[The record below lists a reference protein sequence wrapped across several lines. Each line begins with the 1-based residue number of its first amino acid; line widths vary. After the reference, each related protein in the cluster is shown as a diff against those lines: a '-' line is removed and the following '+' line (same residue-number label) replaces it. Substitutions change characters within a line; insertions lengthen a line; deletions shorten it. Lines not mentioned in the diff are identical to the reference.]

1 MTSVETNIIE
11 TGRWE
16 RDLQVEVPPERI
28 DREMQTALRGY
39 QKRLEIPGF
48 RKGKVPLRVIQQR
61 YGPSIRS
68 GVIEDLLPKLMRE
81 AAQQTGL
88 RPAGTPRI
96 TRLDESEAGGLSFT
110 ASIDIWPE
118 VDVQGHE
125 GLRVTRLTHEVSDE
139 EVEEQLQEL
148 RRQHASERSVERGLA
163 RGDVLIADLQ
173 RLDDGGVPIIGDRYE
188 ERYFL
193 IGDENAPSPE
203 FEEALIGIEAGAER
217 RVRFQYREDLP
228 NEDLAGTRAHFAVTA
243 REIRERTLPELDDD
257 FAREVGD
264 RFENLHQFRDHLQ
277 GQLEERWRYLAQQKL
292 RSDVIEGLHRSNEVE
307 LSESLVDNYLE
318 SMRRERE
325 RQEHGH
331 ERDHEH
337 EHEHEHDH
345 EHEHEQPTAEERDAA
360 VKRLKTYLI
369 VEGLRSKISVEVT
382 DEEFESYLTER
393 ARQLG
398 IQIEKLKRSPRA
410 ADLRR
415 DLEEDKIFEYL
426 EERAVVEERA
436 V

>member
-1 MTSVETNIIE
+1 MTTLETTVKE

-16 RDLQVEVPPERI
+16 RDLEVEVPPERI
-28 DREMQTALRGY
+28 DREMQSALRGY

-48 RKGKVPLRVIQQR
+48 RKGKVPLRLIQQR

-68 GVIEDLLPKLMRE
+68 GVIEDLLPELVRE

-88 RPAGTPRI
+88 MPAGTPRI

-125 GLRVTRLTHEVSDE
+125 GLRVARLTHGVSDE
-139 EVEEQLQEL
+139 EVEEQLQQL
-148 RRQHASERSVERGLA
+148 RRQHASERSVERALA

-173 RLDDGGVPIIGDRYE
+173 RLDEGGVAIIGDRYE

-217 RVRFQYREDLP
+217 KVRFQYREDLP
-228 NEDLAGTRAHFAVTA
+228 NEELAGTRAHFAVTA

-264 RFENLHQFRDHLQ
+264 SFEGLEQLRDHLRS
-277 GQLEERWRYLAQQKL
+277 QLDERWNYLARQKL
-292 RSDVIEGLHRSNEVE
+292 RSDLIEGLHRSNEVE

-325 RQEHGH
+325 RQERQERQEHGHDHHDHGH
-331 ERDHEH
+331 EE
-337 EHEHEHDH
+337 
-345 EHEHEQPTAEERDAA
+345 PTAEEREAA
-360 VKRLKTYLI
+360 VQRLKTFLI
-369 VEGLRSKISVEVT
+369 MEGLRKKVPVEVT
-382 DEEFESYLTER
+382 DEEFEAYLADR
-393 ARQLG
+393 SRQLG
-398 IQIEKLKRSPRA
+398 MQLDKLKRSPRA

-415 DLEEDKIFEYL
+415 DLEEDKIFAYL
-426 EERAVVEERA
+426 EEHAIVEERA

>member
-1 MTSVETNIIE
+1 MTTLETTVRE
-11 TGRWE
+11 TGRWA
-16 RDLQVEVPPERI
+16 RDLDVDVPPERI
-28 DREMQTALRGY
+28 DREMQSALRGY

-48 RKGKVPLRVIQQR
+48 RKGKVPLRLIQQR

-68 GVIEDLLPKLMRE
+68 GVIEDLLPEIMRE

-125 GLRVTRLTHEVSDE
+125 GLRATRLTHGVSDD
-139 EVEEQLQEL
+139 EVEEQLQQL
-148 RRQHASERSVERGLA
+148 QRQHASERSVERGLA

-173 RLDDGGVPIIGDRYE
+173 RLDEGGVPIIGDRYE

-193 IGDENAPSPE
+193 IGDDNAPSPE

-217 RVRFQYREDLP
+217 KVRFQYREDLP
-228 NEDLAGTRAHFAVTA
+228 NEELAGTRAHFAVSA
-243 REIRERTLPELDDD
+243 REIRERTLPDLDDE

-264 RFENLHQFRDHLQ
+264 RFEGLEQLRDHLRS
-277 GQLEERWRYLAQQKL
+277 QLDERWNYLARQKL
-292 RSDVIEGLHRSNEVE
+292 RSDLLEGLHRANEVE
-307 LSESLVDNYLE
+307 LSDSLVDNYLE

-325 RQEHGH
+325 RQEDGQ
-331 ERDHEH
+331 EPGE
-337 EHEHEHDH
+337 
-345 EHEHEQPTAEERDAA
+345 PTAEEREDA
-360 VKRLKTYLI
+360 VKRLKTFLI
-369 VEGLRSKISVEVT
+369 MEGLRKKVSVEVT
-382 DEEFESYLTER
+382 DEEFEGYLADR
-393 ARQLG
+393 SRQLG
-398 IQIEKLKRSPRA
+398 MQLDKLKRSPRA

-415 DLEEDKIFEYL
+415 DLEEDKIFAYL
-426 EERAVVEERA
+426 EEHAIVEERA

>member
-1 MTSVETNIIE
+1 MTTLETTVRE

-16 RDLQVEVPPERI
+16 RDLEVEVPPERI
-28 DREMQTALRGY
+28 DREMQRALRGY

-48 RKGKVPLRVIQQR
+48 RKGKVPLRLIQQR

-68 GVIEDLLPKLMRE
+68 GVIEDLLPELMRE

-88 RPAGTPRI
+88 MPAGTPRI

-125 GLRVTRLTHEVSDE
+125 GLKVTRLTHGVSDE
-139 EVEEQLQEL
+139 EVEEQLQQL
-148 RRQHASERSVERGLA
+148 QRQHASERSVERGLA

-173 RLDDGGVPIIGDRYE
+173 RLDEGGVPIIGDRYE

-193 IGDENAPSPE
+193 IGDDNAPSPE

-217 RVRFQYREDLP
+217 KVRFQYREDLP
-228 NEDLAGTRAHFAVTA
+228 NEELAGTRAHFAVTA
-243 REIRERTLPELDDD
+243 REIRERTLPELDDE

-264 RFENLHQFRDHLQ
+264 RFEGLEQLRDHLRS
-277 GQLEERWRYLAQQKL
+277 QLDERWGYLARQKL
-292 RSDVIEGLHRSNEVE
+292 RSDLIEGLHQSNEVE

-325 RQEHGH
+325 RQEHGD
-331 ERDHEH
+331 DH
-337 EHEHEHDH
+337 HDH
-345 EHEHEQPTAEERDAA
+345 DHGHEPEEPTAEEREDA

-369 VEGLRSKISVEVT
+369 MEGLRKKVSVEVT
-382 DEEFESYLTER
+382 DEEFEGYLADR
-393 ARQLG
+393 SRQLG
-398 IQIEKLKRSPRA
+398 MQLEKLKRSPRA

-415 DLEEDKIFEYL
+415 DLEEDKIFAYL
-426 EERAVVEERA
+426 EEHAIVEERA

>member
-1 MTSVETNIIE
+1 MTTLETTVRE
-11 TGRWE
+11 TGRWA
-16 RDLQVEVPPERI
+16 RDLDVEVPPERI
-28 DREMQTALRGY
+28 DREMQSALRGY

-48 RKGKVPLRVIQQR
+48 RKGKVPLRLIQQR

-68 GVIEDLLPKLMRE
+68 GVIEDLLPEIMRE

-118 VDVQGHE
+118 VEVQGHE
-125 GLRVTRLTHEVSDE
+125 GLKATRLTHGVSDD
-139 EVEEQLQEL
+139 EVEEQLQQL
-148 RRQHASERSVERGLA
+148 QRQHASERSVARGLA

-173 RLDDGGVPIIGDRYE
+173 RLDEGGVPIIGDRYE

-193 IGDENAPSPE
+193 IGDDNAPSPE

-217 RVRFQYREDLP
+217 KVRFQYREDLP
-228 NEDLAGTRAHFAVTA
+228 NEDLAGTRAHFAVSA
-243 REIRERTLPELDDD
+243 REIRERTLPDLDDE

-264 RFENLHQFRDHLQ
+264 RFEGLEQLRDHLRS
-277 GQLEERWRYLAQQKL
+277 QLDERWNYLARQKL
-292 RSDVIEGLHRSNEVE
+292 RSDLLEGLHRANEVE
-307 LSESLVDNYLE
+307 LSDSLVDNYLE

-325 RQEHGH
+325 RQEDGQ
-331 ERDHEH
+331 EPGE
-337 EHEHEHDH
+337 
-345 EHEHEQPTAEERDAA
+345 PTAEEREDA
-360 VKRLKTYLI
+360 VKRLKTFLI
-369 VEGLRSKISVEVT
+369 MEGLRKKVPVEVT
-382 DEEFESYLTER
+382 DEEFEGYLADR
-393 ARQLG
+393 SRQLG
-398 IQIEKLKRSPRA
+398 MQLDKLKRSPRA

-415 DLEEDKIFEYL
+415 DLEEDKIFAYL
-426 EERAVVEERA
+426 EEHAIVEERA

>member
-1 MTSVETNIIE
+1 
-11 TGRWE
+11 
-16 RDLQVEVPPERI
+16 
-28 DREMQTALRGY
+28 
-39 QKRLEIPGF
+39 
-48 RKGKVPLRVIQQR
+48 
-61 YGPSIRS
+61 
-68 GVIEDLLPKLMRE
+68 
-81 AAQQTGL
+81 
-88 RPAGTPRI
+88 
-96 TRLDESEAGGLSFT
+96 
-110 ASIDIWPE
+110 
-118 VDVQGHE
+118 
-125 GLRVTRLTHEVSDE
+125 VTRLTHEVSDE

-264 RFENLHQFRDHLQ
+264 RFESLHQFRDHLQ

-307 LSESLVDNYLE
+307 LSESLVGNYLE

-331 ERDHEH
+331 EHDH

>member
-1 MTSVETNIIE
+1 MTTLETTVRE
-11 TGRWE
+11 TGRWA
-16 RDLQVEVPPERI
+16 RDLDVEVPPERI
-28 DREMQTALRGY
+28 DREMQSALRGY

-48 RKGKVPLRVIQQR
+48 RKGKVPLRLIQQR

-68 GVIEDLLPKLMRE
+68 GVIEDLLPEIMRE

-118 VDVQGHE
+118 VEVQGHE
-125 GLRVTRLTHEVSDE
+125 GLKATRLTHGVSDD
-139 EVEEQLQEL
+139 EVEEQLQQL
-148 RRQHASERSVERGLA
+148 QRQHASERSVERGLA

-173 RLDDGGVPIIGDRYE
+173 RLDEGGVPIIGDRYE

-193 IGDENAPSPE
+193 IGDDNAPSPE

-217 RVRFQYREDLP
+217 KVRFQYREDLP
-228 NEDLAGTRAHFAVTA
+228 NEELAGTRAHFAVSA
-243 REIRERTLPELDDD
+243 REIRERTLPDLDDE

-264 RFENLHQFRDHLQ
+264 RFEGLEQLRDHLRS
-277 GQLEERWRYLAQQKL
+277 QLDERWNYLARQKL
-292 RSDVIEGLHRSNEVE
+292 RSDLLEGLHRANEVE
-307 LSESLVDNYLE
+307 LSDSLVDNYLE

-325 RQEHGH
+325 RQEDGQ
-331 ERDHEH
+331 EPGE
-337 EHEHEHDH
+337 
-345 EHEHEQPTAEERDAA
+345 PTAEEREDA
-360 VKRLKTYLI
+360 VKRLKTFLI
-369 VEGLRSKISVEVT
+369 MEGLRKKVPVEVT
-382 DEEFESYLTER
+382 DEEFEGYLADR
-393 ARQLG
+393 SRQLG
-398 IQIEKLKRSPRA
+398 MQLDKLKRSPRA

-415 DLEEDKIFEYL
+415 DLEEDKIFAYL
-426 EERAVVEERA
+426 EEHAIVEERA

>member
-1 MTSVETNIIE
+1 MTSLETNVKE
-11 TGRWE
+11 TGRWA
-16 RDLQVEVPPERI
+16 RDLEVEVPPERI
-28 DREMQTALRGY
+28 DREMHNALRGY

-48 RKGKVPLRVIQQR
+48 RKGKVPLKLIQQR
-61 YGPSIRS
+61 YGPSIRH
-68 GVIEDLLPKLMRE
+68 GVIEDLLPELMRE

-88 RPAGTPRI
+88 SPAGTPRI

-125 GLRVTRLTHEVSDE
+125 GLRVTRLTHEVSDD
-139 EVEEQLQEL
+139 EVEQQLEEL
-148 RRQHASERSVERGLA
+148 RKQHASERSVERGLGQ
-163 RGDVLIADLQ
+163 GDVLIADLQ
-173 RLDDGGVPIIGDRYE
+173 RLDEGGVPIIGDRYE

-193 IGDENAPSPE
+193 IGDDNAPSPE

-217 RVRFQYREDLP
+217 KVRFQYRQDLP
-228 NEDLAGTRAHFAVTA
+228 NDELAGTREHFAVTA
-243 REIRERTLPELDDD
+243 REIRERTLPDLDDD

-264 RFENLHQFRDHLQ
+264 RFESLDQLRGHLR
-277 GQLEERWRYLAQQKL
+277 GQLEERWRHLSRQKL
-292 RSDVIEGLHRSNEVE
+292 RSDMIEGLHRTNEVE
-307 LSESLVDNYLE
+307 LSDSLVDSYLE

-331 ERDHEH
+331 DHNH
-337 EHEHEHDH
+337 DHDH
-345 EHEHEQPTAEERDAA
+345 EHEEPTAEERDAA
-360 VKRLKTYLI
+360 VRRLKTYLI
-369 VEGLRSKISVEVT
+369 MEGLRRKVSVEVT

-393 ARQLG
+393 AGQLG
-398 IQIEKLKRSPRA
+398 IQLEKLKRSPRV

-415 DLEEDKIFEYL
+415 DLEEDRIFGHL
-426 EERAVVEERA
+426 EELAVVEERA

>member
-1 MTSVETNIIE
+1 MTTLETTVRE
-11 TGRWE
+11 TGRWA
-16 RDLQVEVPPERI
+16 RDLDVEVPPERI
-28 DREMQTALRGY
+28 DREMQSALRGY

-48 RKGKVPLRVIQQR
+48 RKGKVPLRLIQQR
-61 YGPSIRS
+61 YGPSIRG
-68 GVIEDLLPKLMRE
+68 GVIEDLLPELMRE

-125 GLRVTRLTHEVSDE
+125 GLRATRLTHGVSDD
-139 EVEEQLQEL
+139 EVEEQLQQL
-148 RRQHASERSVERGLA
+148 QRQHASERSVERGLA

-173 RLDDGGVPIIGDRYE
+173 RLDEGGVPIIGDRYE

-193 IGDENAPSPE
+193 IGDDNAPSPE

-228 NEDLAGTRAHFAVTA
+228 NEDLAGTRAHFAVSA
-243 REIRERTLPELDDD
+243 REIRERTLPDLDDE

-264 RFENLHQFRDHLQ
+264 RFEGLEQLRDHLRS
-277 GQLEERWRYLAQQKL
+277 QLDERWNYLARQKL
-292 RSDVIEGLHRSNEVE
+292 RSDLLEGLHRANEVE
-307 LSESLVDNYLE
+307 LSDSLVDNYLE
-318 SMRRERE
+318 SMRRDRE
-325 RQEHGH
+325 RQEDGQ
-331 ERDHEH
+331 EPGE
-337 EHEHEHDH
+337 
-345 EHEHEQPTAEERDAA
+345 PTAEEREDA
-360 VKRLKTYLI
+360 VKRLKTFLI
-369 VEGLRSKISVEVT
+369 MEGLRKKVSVEVT
-382 DEEFESYLTER
+382 DEEFEGYLADR
-393 ARQLG
+393 SRQLG
-398 IQIEKLKRSPRA
+398 MQLDKLKRSPRA

-415 DLEEDKIFEYL
+415 DLEEDKIFAYL
-426 EERAVVEERA
+426 EEHAIVEERA

>member
-1 MTSVETNIIE
+1 MTTLETTVRE
-11 TGRWE
+11 TGRWA
-16 RDLQVEVPPERI
+16 RDLDVEVPPERI
-28 DREMQTALRGY
+28 DREMQSALRGY

-48 RKGKVPLRVIQQR
+48 RKGKVPLRLIQQR

-68 GVIEDLLPKLMRE
+68 GVIEDLLPEIMRE

-96 TRLDESEAGGLSFT
+96 TRLDESEGGGLSFT

-118 VDVQGHE
+118 VEVQGHE
-125 GLRVTRLTHEVSDE
+125 GLKATRLTHGVSDD
-139 EVEEQLQEL
+139 EVEEQLQQL
-148 RRQHASERSVERGLA
+148 QRQHASERSVERGLA

-173 RLDDGGVPIIGDRYE
+173 RLDEGGVPIIGDRYE

-193 IGDENAPSPE
+193 IGDDNAPSPE

-217 RVRFQYREDLP
+217 KVRFQYREDLP
-228 NEDLAGTRAHFAVTA
+228 NEELAGTRAHFAVSA
-243 REIRERTLPELDDD
+243 REIRERILPDLDDE

-264 RFENLHQFRDHLQ
+264 RFEGLEQLRDHLRS
-277 GQLEERWRYLAQQKL
+277 QLDERWNYLARQKL
-292 RSDVIEGLHRSNEVE
+292 RSDLLEGLHRANEVE
-307 LSESLVDNYLE
+307 LSDSLVDNYLE

-325 RQEHGH
+325 RQEDGQ
-331 ERDHEH
+331 EPGE
-337 EHEHEHDH
+337 
-345 EHEHEQPTAEERDAA
+345 PTAEEREDA
-360 VKRLKTYLI
+360 VKRLKTFLI
-369 VEGLRSKISVEVT
+369 MEGLRKKVPVEVT
-382 DEEFESYLTER
+382 DEEFEGYLADR
-393 ARQLG
+393 SRQLG
-398 IQIEKLKRSPRA
+398 MQLDKLKRSPRA

-426 EERAVVEERA
+426 EEHAIVEERA

>member
-1 MTSVETNIIE
+1 MTTLETTVRE
-11 TGRWE
+11 TGRWA
-16 RDLQVEVPPERI
+16 RDLDVEVPPERI
-28 DREMQTALRGY
+28 DREMQSALRGY

-48 RKGKVPLRVIQQR
+48 RKGKVPLRLIQQR

-68 GVIEDLLPKLMRE
+68 GVIEDLLPEIMRE

-118 VDVQGHE
+118 VEVQGHE
-125 GLRVTRLTHEVSDE
+125 GLKATRLTHGVSDD
-139 EVEEQLQEL
+139 EVEEQLQQL
-148 RRQHASERSVERGLA
+148 QRQHASERSVERGLA

-173 RLDDGGVPIIGDRYE
+173 RLDEGGVPIIGDRYE

-193 IGDENAPSPE
+193 IGDDNAPSPE

-217 RVRFQYREDLP
+217 KVRFQYREDLP
-228 NEDLAGTRAHFAVTA
+228 NEDLAGTRAHFAVSA
-243 REIRERTLPELDDD
+243 REIRERTLPDLDDE

-264 RFENLHQFRDHLQ
+264 RFEGLEQLRDHLRS
-277 GQLEERWRYLAQQKL
+277 QLDERWNYLARQKL
-292 RSDVIEGLHRSNEVE
+292 RSDLLEGLHRANEVE
-307 LSESLVDNYLE
+307 LSDSLVDNYLE

-325 RQEHGH
+325 RQEDGQ
-331 ERDHEH
+331 EPGE
-337 EHEHEHDH
+337 
-345 EHEHEQPTAEERDAA
+345 PTAEEREDA
-360 VKRLKTYLI
+360 VKRLKTFLI
-369 VEGLRSKISVEVT
+369 MEGLRKKVPVEVT
-382 DEEFESYLTER
+382 DEEFEGYLADR
-393 ARQLG
+393 SRQLG
-398 IQIEKLKRSPRA
+398 MQLDKLKRSPRA

-415 DLEEDKIFEYL
+415 DLEEDKIFAYL
-426 EERAVVEERA
+426 EEHAIVEERA

>member
-1 MTSVETNIIE
+1 MTILETTVKE

-16 RDLQVEVPPERI
+16 RDLDVEVPPERI
-28 DREMQTALRGY
+28 DREMQSALRGY

-48 RKGKVPLRVIQQR
+48 RKGKVPLRLIQQR

-68 GVIEDLLPKLMRE
+68 GVIEDLLPELMRE

-125 GLRVTRLTHEVSDE
+125 GLRVTRLTHGVSDD
-139 EVEEQLQEL
+139 EVEEQLQQL
-148 RRQHASERSVERGLA
+148 QRQHASERSVERGLA

-193 IGDENAPSPE
+193 IGDDNAPSPE

-217 RVRFQYREDLP
+217 KVRFQYREDLP

-243 REIRERTLPELDDD
+243 REIRERTLPELDDE
-257 FAREVGD
+257 FAKEVGD
-264 RFENLHQFRDHLQ
+264 RFEGLEQLRDHLRS
-277 GQLEERWRYLAQQKL
+277 QLVERWHYLARQKL
-292 RSDVIEGLHRSNEVE
+292 RSDLLEGLHQANEVE
-307 LSESLVDNYLE
+307 LSDSLVDNYLE

-325 RQEHGH
+325 RQEH
-331 ERDHEH
+331 DHAH
-337 EHEHEHDH
+337 DHDHDHDH
-345 EHEHEQPTAEERDAA
+345 EHEEPTAEEREEA
-360 VKRLKTYLI
+360 VKRLKTFLI
-369 VEGLRSKISVEVT
+369 VEGLRKKVSVEVT
-382 DEEFESYLTER
+382 DEEFEDYLADR
-393 ARQLG
+393 SRQLG
-398 IQIEKLKRSPRA
+398 MQLDKLKRSPRA

-415 DLEEDKIFEYL
+415 DLEEDKIFAYL
-426 EERAVVEERA
+426 EGHAIVEERA